1 MWWWFWCRSIPFEHE
16 AYVRYFTSKSPCG
29 VLLVARI
36 IPFSS
41 WKKKLL
47 LNHCV

>member
-29 VLLVARI
+29 VLLVADYAF
-36 IPFSS
+36 PQLE
-41 WKKKLL
+41 KKLL